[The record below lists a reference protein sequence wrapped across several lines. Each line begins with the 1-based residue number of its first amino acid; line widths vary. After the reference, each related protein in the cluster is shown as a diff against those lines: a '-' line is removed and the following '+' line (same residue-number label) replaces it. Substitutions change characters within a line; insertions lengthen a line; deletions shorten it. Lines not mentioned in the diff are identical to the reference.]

1 MIGLIGISYK
11 TSSLDARERFS
22 LPKEEIIPF
31 SELLQAETGISDIVV
46 LSTCNRTEIYFSQ
59 NKYEFLHAS
68 KLVYKTLKQFKGVE
82 HKSWQWFYS
91 KSNDEA
97 VTHLFEVASGI
108 DSMIIGEDQII
119 GQIKDAY
126 VFCTDAG
133 LTDAVLMRLFQ
144 KSFEA
149 SKRVR
154 TETKIKMGTTSVSS
168 AAVQKCAGL
177 FPDLFGKKV
186 LLIGAGE
193 TGSLVLQS
201 LSKNGVQKLTV
212 TNRTLEKSLKLAA
225 RHNCVPLPFDQ
236 VAVHLYLYDIV
247 IVATGSTVPL
257 ITREMAELSVKNRN
271 GNNQVF
277 VDISVPRNIEQ
288 EVESLRNGNNQVFVD
303 ISVPRN
309 IEQEVESLEAITLFT
324 IDDLQS
330 VVNTNME
337 KRKESVST
345 ANEIIKE
352 IVDDFCEWL
361 ASRSL
366 RPAIKTI
373 TNNMSK
379 ITKGELSEY
388 NKVNSEE
395 IQKAIDEFSQHLTQK
410 YTRLFIKNLKE
421 ITANGRNAGS
431 LEIVNGLFSM
441 EEK

>member
-1 MIGLIGISYK
+1 MIGLIGIIYK
-11 TSSLDARERFS
+11 TSSLDVREKFS

-31 SELLQAETGISDIVV
+31 SELLQAKTGISDIVV

-59 NKYEFLHAS
+59 SKYEFQLAS
-68 KLVYKTLKQFKGVE
+68 KMVYKTLKQFKGVE

-91 KSNDEA
+91 KSNEEV

-126 VFCTDAG
+126 VYCTDAG

-168 AAVQKCAGL
+168 AAVQKCASL

-247 IVATGSTVPL
+247 IVATGSTIPL

-271 GNNQVF
+271 GNH
-277 VDISVPRNIEQ
+277 
-288 EVESLRNGNNQVFVD
+288 QVFVD

-309 IEQEVESLEAITLFT
+309 IEQEVESLENVTLFT

-352 IVDDFCEWL
+352 IANDYYEWL

>member
-288 EVESLRNGNNQVFVD
+288 EVESL
-303 ISVPRN
+303 
-309 IEQEVESLEAITLFT
+309 EAITLFT

>member
-11 TSSLDARERFS
+11 TTSLDIRERFS
-22 LPKEEIIPF
+22 LSKEEIVPF
-31 SELLQAETGISDIVV
+31 SELLQTETGISDIVV

-59 NKYEFLHAS
+59 SRHDFHAAS
-68 KLVYKTLKQFKGVE
+68 KAVYKVLKQFKGVE
-82 HKSWQWFYS
+82 HKSWQSFYS
-91 KSNDEA
+91 HANEEA

-108 DSMIIGEDQII
+108 HSMIIGEDQII

-126 VFCTDAG
+126 VYCTDAG

-168 AAVQKCAGL
+168 AAVQKCANL
-177 FPDLFGKKV
+177 FTDLFGKKV
-186 LLIGAGE
+186 LLIGAGD

-225 RHNCVPLPFDQ
+225 RHNCVPLPFEQ
-236 VAVHLYLYDIV
+236 VANHLYLYDIV

-257 ITREMAELSVKNRN
+257 ITREMAELSIQNRN
-271 GNNQVF
+271 GDRQVF

-288 EVESLRNGNNQVFVD
+288 EVETLE
-303 ISVPRN
+303 SV
-309 IEQEVESLEAITLFT
+309 TLFT

-352 IVDDFCEWL
+352 VTNDYFEWL
-361 ASRSL
+361 ASRAL

-388 NKVNSEE
+388 NKTNSEE
-395 IQKAIDEFSQHLTQK
+395 IQKAIDDFSLHLTQK

-421 ITANGRNAGS
+421 MTDNGRNASS
-431 LEIVNGLFSM
+431 LEIVNGLFNI
-441 EEK
+441 EK

>member
-1 MIGLIGISYK
+1 MIGLIGICYK

-288 EVESLRNGNNQVFVD
+288 EVESL
-303 ISVPRN
+303 
-309 IEQEVESLEAITLFT
+309 EAITLFT

>member
-11 TSSLDARERFS
+11 TTSLDIRERFS
-22 LPKEEIIPF
+22 LSKEEIVPF
-31 SELLQAETGISDIVV
+31 SELLQTETGISDIVV

-59 NKYEFLHAS
+59 SRYDFHAAS
-68 KLVYKTLKQFKGVE
+68 KAVYKVLKQFKGVE
-82 HKSWQWFYS
+82 HKSWQSFYS
-91 KSNDEA
+91 HANEEA

-108 DSMIIGEDQII
+108 HSMIIGEDQII

-126 VFCTDAG
+126 VYCTDAG

-168 AAVQKCAGL
+168 AAVQKCANL
-177 FPDLFGKKV
+177 FTDLFGKKV
-186 LLIGAGE
+186 LLIGAGD

-225 RHNCVPLPFDQ
+225 RHNCVPLPFEQ
-236 VAVHLYLYDIV
+236 VANHLYLYDIV

-257 ITREMAELSVKNRN
+257 ITREMAELSIQNRN
-271 GNNQVF
+271 GDRQVF

-288 EVESLRNGNNQVFVD
+288 EVETLE
-303 ISVPRN
+303 SV
-309 IEQEVESLEAITLFT
+309 TLFT

-352 IVDDFCEWL
+352 VTNDYFEWL
-361 ASRSL
+361 ASRAL

-388 NKVNSEE
+388 NKTNSEE
-395 IQKAIDEFSQHLTQK
+395 IQKAIDDFSLHLTQK

-421 ITANGRNAGS
+421 MTDNGRNASS
-431 LEIVNGLFSM
+431 LEIVNGLFNI
-441 EEK
+441 EK

>member
-11 TSSLDARERFS
+11 TSSLDVREKFS
-22 LPKEEIIPF
+22 LSKEEIIPF
-31 SELLQAETGISDIVV
+31 SELLQNETGISDIVV

-59 NKYEFLHAS
+59 SKYEFHLAS
-68 KLVYKTLKQFKGVE
+68 KMVYKTLKQFKGIE
-82 HKSWQWFYS
+82 HKSWQSFY
-91 KSNDEA
+91 NHANEDA
-97 VTHLFEVASGI
+97 VNHLFEVASGI

-126 VFCTDAG
+126 LYCTEAA

-154 TETKIKMGTTSVSS
+154 TETKIKMGTSSVSS
-168 AAVQKCAGL
+168 AAVQKCASL
-177 FPDLFGKKV
+177 FTDLFGKKV

-212 TNRTLEKSLKLAA
+212 TNRTPEKALKLAV

-236 VAVHLYLYDIV
+236 VENHLYLYDIV
-247 IVATGSTVPL
+247 IVATGSSVPL
-257 ITREMAELSVKNRN
+257 ITREMADHSASKRD
-271 GNNQVF
+271 GNLQVF

-288 EVESLRNGNNQVFVD
+288 EVEK
-303 ISVPRN
+303 
-309 IEQEVESLEAITLFT
+309 VEAVTLFT

-352 IVDDFCEWL
+352 ITDDYCEWL

-388 NKVNSEE
+388 NKVNSIE
-395 IQKAIDEFSQHLTQK
+395 IQKAIDEFSKHLTQK
-410 YTRLFIKNLKE
+410 YTRFFIKNLKE
-421 ITANGRNAGS
+421 ITANGKNAGS
-431 LEIVNGLFSM
+431 LEIVNGLFSV
-441 EEK
+441 ED

>member
-11 TSSLDARERFS
+11 TSSLDVREKFS
-22 LPKEEIIPF
+22 LSKEEIIPF
-31 SELLQAETGISDIVV
+31 SELLQNETGISDIVV

-59 NKYEFLHAS
+59 NKHEFHAAS
-68 KLVYKTLKQFKGVE
+68 KLVYKTLKHFKGVE
-82 HKSWQWFYS
+82 HKAWQSFFSYA
-91 KSNDEA
+91 NEDA

-119 GQIKDAY
+119 GQIKNAY
-126 VFCTDAG
+126 LHCTEAA

-168 AAVQKCAGL
+168 AAVQKCASL
-177 FPDLFGKKV
+177 FTDLFGKRV

-201 LSKNGVQKLTV
+201 LGKNGVQKLTV
-212 TNRTLEKSLKLAA
+212 SNRTPEKALKLAA

-236 VAVHLYLYDIV
+236 VANHLYLYDIV
-247 IVATGSTVPL
+247 IVATGSAIPL
-257 ITREMAELSVKNRN
+257 ITLEMAENSIKSRN
-271 GNNQVF
+271 GNQQVF
-277 VDISVPRNIEQ
+277 VDISVPRNIEKD
-288 EVESLRNGNNQVFVD
+288 VEKLD
-303 ISVPRN
+303 SV
-309 IEQEVESLEAITLFT
+309 TLFT

-337 KRKESVST
+337 KRKESIST
-345 ANEIIKE
+345 ASSIIKE
-352 IVDDFCEWL
+352 ITDDYCEWL

-366 RPAIKTI
+366 RPAIEKI
-373 TNNMSK
+373 KNNMTK

-388 NKVNSEE
+388 NKVNSKE
-395 IQKAIDEFSQHLTQK
+395 IQKAIDEFSKHLTKK
-410 YTRLFIKNLKE
+410 YTRLFIKNLKD
-421 ITANGRNAGS
+421 ITANGRKGES
-431 LEIVNGLFSM
+431 LEIVNGLFRL
-441 EEK
+441 ED